1 VLVRR
6 FLRSPL
12 ARVLELWLLVAV
24 PIFLLIGTA
33 RSALRS
39 HTIAYD
45 FDRAYLPA
53 VHLVL
58 HGSSPYGPSTR
69 AALSSQTAF
78 VYPPIGAFL
87 AAPFAAFPQ
96 HAADILVTVLA
107 ALAVPLILLL
117 VGIRDWRC
125 IGAALLWMPTFSAI
139 HLGTVSIVLA
149 LGIALAWRWREHAVR
164 AGLAL
169 GLVVALKL
177 LVWPLLVWL
186 VITRRY
192 RAALIATGS
201 TIVFVLVPWLA
212 LGGAGLTS
220 YAHRLSL
227 LSSLEAK
234 RGFSP
239 ASLLAHLGFG
249 WGAAQA
255 VGYALGIA
263 LLALAYR
270 RRGSEES
277 VLGLVCAASL
287 LLTPILWPNYLVIM
301 LVPLA
306 LLRPRFSL
314 IWLLP
319 IVLFGQAAFDP
330 QVWEIAVFLGIL
342 AALTL
347 PAPELVP
354 YRGGR
359 AQPVLA

>member
-1 VLVRR
+1 MLVRR

-24 PIFLLIGTA
+24 PIFLLVGTA

-45 FDRAYLPA
+45 FDRSYLPA

-69 AALSSQTAF
+69 AALGSQTAF

-96 HAADILVTVLA
+96 HAADILGTVLA
-107 ALAVPLILLL
+107 ALAVPLILFL

-139 HLGTVSIVLA
+139 HLGTVSILLA

-177 LVWPLLVWL
+177 FVWPLLVWL
-186 VITRRY
+186 VITRRF
-192 RAALIATGS
+192 RAALFAAGS
-201 TIVFVLVPWLA
+201 TLVFVLVPWLA

-220 YAHRLSL
+220 YPHRLSL
-227 LSSLEAK
+227 LSSLEAR

-239 ASLLAHLGFG
+239 AALLSHLGFG
-249 WGAAQA
+249 WGFAQA
-255 VGYALGIA
+255 VGYALGIGV
-263 LLALAYR
+263 LGLAYR
-270 RRGSEES
+270 RRSSDES

-306 LLRPRFSL
+306 LLRPRFGL

-319 IVLFGQAAFDP
+319 VVLFGQTAFAP
-330 QVWEIAVFLGIL
+330 PLWEVAVFLGIL
-342 AALTL
+342 AALLL
-347 PAPELVP
+347 PALEVVP
-354 YRGGR
+354 HRR
-359 AQPVLA
+359 RRPQPVLA